1 MRRYRIS
8 LPELSNN
15 SGMALNRH
23 NISSQ
28 SKFEDLVG
36 YSRAVRVDDRIY
48 ISGTTAF
55 DKAGTLIGIDDG
67 YAQAVQCIRN
77 IDTALREAGGSLE
90 NVVRTRMLVT
100 DISRWEEYGRAH
112 QEFFGS
118 IRPCATMVEV
128 RALIDPRMLIE
139 IEAEAEL

>member
-1 MRRYRIS
+1 
-8 LPELSNN
+8 
-15 SGMALNRH
+15 MAPDRQNV
-23 NISSQ
+23 SSQ

-36 YSRAVRVDDRIY
+36 YSRAVRIGSRVY

-55 DKAGTLIGIDDG
+55 NDRGELVGIDDG

-77 IDTALREAGGSLE
+77 IETALRAAGATLE
-90 NVVRTRMLVT
+90 SVVRTRMLVT

-112 QEFFGS
+112 REFFAAM
-118 IRPCATMVEV
+118 RPCATMVEV

>member
-1 MRRYRIS
+1 
-8 LPELSNN
+8 
-15 SGMALNRH
+15 MAPTRQ

-28 SKFEDLVG
+28 SRFEDLVG
-36 YSRAVRVDDRIY
+36 YSRAVRVGSRIY
-48 ISGTTAF
+48 VGGTTGF
-55 DKAGTLIGIDDG
+55 DSKGELVGIDDA
-67 YAQAVQCIRN
+67 YTQAVQCIRN
-77 IDTALREAGGSLE
+77 IEAALQQAGATLG

-112 QEFFGS
+112 QEFFGN

-128 RALIDPRMLIE
+128 SALIDPQMLIE

>member
-1 MRRYRIS
+1 
-8 LPELSNN
+8 
-15 SGMALNRH
+15 MAPDRQ

-36 YSRAVRVDDRIY
+36 YSRAVRVGSRIY
-48 ISGTTAF
+48 VSGTTAF
-55 DKAGTLIGIDDG
+55 NVCGELVGIDDG

-77 IDTALREAGGSLE
+77 IEGALRVAGATLE

-112 QEFFGS
+112 REFFGA

>member
-1 MRRYRIS
+1 MPS
-8 LPELSNN
+8 T
-15 SGMALNRH
+15 RH
-23 NISSQ
+23 NISSS

-36 YSRAVRVDDRIY
+36 YSRAVRVGSRIY
-48 ISGTTAF
+48 VSGTTAF
-55 DKAGTLIGIDDG
+55 NEAGALVGVDDA

-77 IDTALREAGGSLE
+77 IDAALQQAGAALS

-100 DISRWEEYGRAH
+100 DISRWEEYARAH
-112 QEFFGS
+112 QEVFGN

-128 RALIDPRMLIE
+128 SALIDPQMLIE

>member
-1 MRRYRIS
+1 MAPTRR
-8 LPELSNN
+8 
-15 SGMALNRH
+15 

-36 YSRAVRVDDRIY
+36 YSRAVRVGSRVY
-48 ISGTTAF
+48 VSGTTAF
-55 DKAGTLIGIDDG
+55 NNTGELVGIGDG
-67 YAQAVQCIRN
+67 YTQAVQCIRN
-77 IDTALREAGGSLE
+77 IEAALREAGGSLA

-100 DISRWEEYGRAH
+100 DISRWKEYGRAH
-112 QEFFGS
+112 REFFDS